1 MESADAGM
9 SQHDVAIGVSSDDQ
23 DLNAIGR
30 RGAVEVMVIRVVD
43 DEDVL
48 ENGSV
53 LQDCEDWDF
62 RHFVTEL
69 VLGIG
74 SHC

>member
-23 DLNAIGR
+23 DLIAIGR
-30 RGAVEVMVIRVVD
+30 RGAVEVMVMVIRVVD

-53 LQDCEDWDF
+53 L
-62 RHFVTEL
+62 
-69 VLGIG
+69 
-74 SHC
+74 